1 MVEDSCFFRWQL
13 VSIVVPVAKDFDGM
27 EWKHGTGLKKTITWW
42 NVFKATVIKAMQVD
56 GCGCNLLINFCLTLV
71 SYNYYLVMLVVF
83 RPFFSTSSPFHKSQS
98 CCLSASGVLVWSTLS
113 GWSWRLTPPPTSPS
127 SLSSTSLK
135 LNPSRPDLLLSS
147 KELGPEEEAFIGQEF
162 L

>member
-1 MVEDSCFFRWQL
+1 MVEDSCFFRWQP
-13 VSIVVPVAKDFDGM
+13 VSIVVPVAKDFNGM
-27 EWKHGTGLKKTITWW
+27 EWKHGTGLRKTITWW

-71 SYNYYLVMLVVF
+71 SYSYYLCWSYLGL
-83 RPFFSTSSPFHKSQS
+83 SSVLRVQIFKSQS
-98 CCLSASGVLVWSTLS
+98 CCPSASGVLVWSTPS

-147 KELGPEEEAFIGQEF
+147 KELGPEEEAFIGQKF